1 MVKKL
6 MRLKYAD
13 EHEPLKGNEMEVSN
27 VFGFL
32 KKYRPNMSVALFT
45 IQIFLSPDGIFYT
58 GRDANH
64 SAYQR

>member
-1 MVKKL
+1 MVNEL
-6 MRLKYAD
+6 MRLKCAD
-13 EHEPLKGNEMEVSN
+13 EPLKGNEMEVSN
-27 VFGFL
+27 VFGCL

-45 IQIFLSPDGIFYT
+45 IKIFLSPDGIFNT